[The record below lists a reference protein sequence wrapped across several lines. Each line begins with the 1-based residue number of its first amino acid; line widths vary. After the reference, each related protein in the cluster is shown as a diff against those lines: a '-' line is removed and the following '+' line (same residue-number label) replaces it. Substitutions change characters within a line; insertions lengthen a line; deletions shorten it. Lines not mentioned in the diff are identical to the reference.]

1 MKLPLLLTQ
10 FLYQNKK
17 LNLPGIGS
25 FTLDPSIIIPEDVDK
40 NPHEII
46 QGVQYSNS
54 PIYKADDDL
63 VEFIK
68 VHTGKMKSLAEADLE
83 SYLTLGIQLLNIGKP
98 FYFDGIGAI
107 IKNQD
112 GKYEF
117 TPGEYVSIQ
126 KDDPSEMEKKE
137 KAEKRKAVFEEK
149 HDNYETQS
157 NSSGKF
163 LVFAGVIIGLAL
175 IGWGGYTL
183 YKKNT
188 YQEPA
193 ALINAI
199 TPDTVAAKTDTLK
212 TDTNAA
218 NPVKKDSVQA
228 QKPATVN
235 NTFTGDSAIFKY
247 VILQTQNKSRALKRY
262 NQLLSFQLKIKM
274 ETKDSS
280 FFKLYFKF
288 PARIKDTLHIKDSLS
303 NEYGSKTIIE
313 R

>member
-10 FLYQNKK
+10 FLYENKR

-25 FTLDPSIIIPEDVDK
+25 FTLDPSIIIPEDVEK

-46 QGVQYSNS
+46 QGVEYSNV
-54 PIYKADDDL
+54 PVYKADDDL
-63 VEFIK
+63 IEFIK
-68 VHTGKMKSLAEADLE
+68 AHTGKMKSLAEADLE

-107 IKNQD
+107 IKNQE

-126 KDDPSEMEKKE
+126 KEDPAEIEKKE

-149 HDNYETQS
+149 HDNYEPQS
-157 NSSGKF
+157 NSAGKF
-163 LVFAGVIIGLAL
+163 LVVVLVIGGLAL

-188 YQEPA
+188 YQESAP
-193 ALINAI
+193 IVNPI
-199 TPDTVAAKTDTLK
+199 TPDTVATKTDTLT

-218 NPVKKDSVQA
+218 NAVKKDSVQT
-228 QKPATVN
+228 QKPATVI
-235 NTFTGDSAIFKY
+235 NTMSGDSAKY
-247 VILQTQNKSRALKRY
+247 KYIILATQNKFHALKRY
-262 NQLLSFQLKIKM
+262 NQLLSYDLQIKM

-280 FFKLYFKF
+280 FFKLYFTF
-288 PARIKDTLHIKDSLS
+288 PARIKDTLRIKDSLS
-303 NEYGSKTIIE
+303 EQYGTKTIIE